1 MKQSSLKRRNKSVLQ
16 TQETQLNDSASGS
29 EINDIIIET
38 KFNQM
43 QDIPPQTLL
52 NQPSTMTLGRGST
65 LPDIA
70 NANGDQVFFT
80 QVKELSEVSNTFLD
94 TFPTNLREEKPNELI
109 NPETMSQLI
118 GKGFKF
124 LDLEKGMKLWKE
136 EQKRL

>member
-1 MKQSSLKRRNKSVLQ
+1 
-16 TQETQLNDSASGS
+16 
-29 EINDIIIET
+29 
-38 KFNQM
+38 
-43 QDIPPQTLL
+43 
-52 NQPSTMTLGRGST
+52 MTLGRGST